1 MNKIK
6 RIVSLVLVLCMVM
19 AFLPVGIHAAEDDY
33 AYSIVHVDAGRKY
46 FTPDELKSIID
57 NAADAGFN
65 QVELYLSDN
74 QGFRFALDD
83 MSLTTAYGTYDLTPA
98 LGDGYSDSTGKAP
111 DGTGKYLT
119 QAEMDDI
126 IAYANGKGI
135 DIVPCINVPGHMGAI
150 LEAFTGFRYKQ
161 GYSSSKSSIALDNEE
176 AVAFALGLT
185 EKYAA
190 YFASR
195 GCKFYNVGAD
205 EYANDLSKM
214 GFEGMGATLY
224 TKFVQF
230 LNDAADIILDLG
242 MTPRAFNDGFYYR
255 DYSISVE
262 PNKAYEVC
270 YWSSGW
276 SGYEVGY
283 ASTIAAKGHK
293 MINTDGGYYWVLGNS
308 DWQCSASKASG
319 FDYTNFSG
327 GETVSNPAGAM
338 FCIWSDTGNAD
349 SGANVVSKTA
359 SVIAAFGKAL
369 PQVDSLVTG
378 ETPDPSIP
386 TEPEQEVALTDD
398 ATGIILAA
406 PGLTGLT
413 VTEADAP
420 AIEGATNALAWD
432 MVPETA
438 EGPYTGAAEVS
449 VPVPADWHVA
459 WLGAFVVNADG
470 TVEKL
475 EGSYFNGMYTYTCP
489 HFSVTGI
496 YEAVPTAEGEE
507 PDEPVELEERS
518 ITVNVGG
525 TATDLITGGQYTADK
540 TDLSEAIAT
549 VTTKGETI
557 PGEIVISLGDQIT
570 LGTTNN
576 WSGKGIIKSGNY
588 YMTLSG
594 NTLGVTTDVSQATE
608 FTVTRTGNDQY
619 SISSGSYYVRYSS
632 SRVSASTTSY
642 SWYYSSSNG
651 FYRTSSGR
659 NYYLTAGSSSWSA
672 SSTSTSSAN
681 RTYLYDK
688 VETVTESVDQTTVTF
703 RGVAVGVTY
712 VTVGNVRYTINV
724 VDKAPDNALTSSSVT
739 LEYWITNVKVT
750 ANNANSMTISSNME
764 GVRTAEGVALKELAP
779 AAGIGS
785 GNNEVLYWKSVR
797 LDSANKQTTEAND
810 DETNSGSQMTH
821 IRYHNGAWQY
831 RTADGSWNYFVS
843 GDQLVAYYMQTID
856 VTEQIVTLSK
866 DWGYIPSE
874 NTDSPSAGQVALSF
888 AVVDAGTLT
897 PTEEN
902 IFAQSTMIFNYWSGR
917 DIGVVAPLSNPNYEV
932 YKITVT
938 EGKRSGST
946 SNNWKTGAPTWEK
959 TTNDLGTGEWFDERE
974 IWNIAEGTAPEAH
987 GVNDNIVWPAK
998 NTAFLLLFYVRAKNA
1013 DLTVRYV
1020 DDSLA
1025 GATITERGVFASG
1038 GENFFDLEQSS
1049 PVPNTD
1055 GSFTL
1060 DDNATLTYFNYE
1072 TEKNIVQTF
1081 EKSLLN
1087 FQDIQPQ
1094 YRSGAY
1100 EYVGAEIADDG
1111 KTLILHYNI
1120 NDKVLKPRFVVD
1132 FGLSVSVPLTDIVAN
1147 YGTSDVSDVRVMNAA
1162 YGTAA
1167 IKNGVLTY
1175 TPNAV
1180 LQSAAAVTLRVSNSN
1195 GTTTIFNV
1203 GFVPASTVYYE
1214 EGFAAF
1220 NGSWTGGST
1229 GSGEQALQD
1238 SLDGTANYGY
1248 DDKYANETGKSGGT
1262 EAVSTTSG
1270 DKAEL
1275 TFTGTG
1281 IDVYANCDTTTS
1293 VMIAML
1299 YDADGK
1305 MVKMY
1310 QVDTKAKVG
1319 TSGITGGQAVES
1331 MSLPV
1336 VSIKVE
1342 KYGTYR
1348 LVLQHT
1354 KAPDAS
1360 GSIRLDGFRVY
1371 NTLSAEA
1378 ASADYPT
1385 AERNPSFLEVR
1396 NSVLAGLY
1404 VNEQPQSDLYTY
1416 VNTLMS
1422 QVYEKE
1428 GSLTGSLV
1436 LGDVTMDAQDLL
1448 ENGPKNELFLYPG
1461 QSVTFNVGSAK
1472 VQLGMK
1478 APMGETKYEIS
1489 GITSGTI
1496 KTGTDMFYA
1505 NAKMTGN
1512 ITIRN
1517 TGDKILSVTKLK
1529 LFGGTG
1535 LQELTADD
1543 VAYALYAMGLTE
1555 QQVARPGAPIA
1566 NPFADVAEDSFYYD
1580 AVLWAVG
1587 NGITTGADETHFLPD
1602 AICQRA
1608 SVVTFL
1614 WRAAGSPEPETT
1626 VNPFVD
1632 VHEGE
1637 YYYDAVLWALENGI
1651 TTGIDG
1657 THFAPFGN
1665 CSRAQVVT
1673 FLWRANG
1680 SPVAGGTAPFADVAE
1695 GQWYTDAVLWAV
1707 ENGIT
1712 NGMSATVFGVENTC
1726 NRAQIVT
1733 FLYRASK

>member
-19 AFLPVGIHAAEDDY
+19 AFLPVGVRAAEDDY

-46 FTPDELKSIID
+46 FTPDELKTIID

-111 DGTGKYLT
+111 DGTNMYLT

-150 LEAFTGFRYKQ
+150 LEAFTGFRYKK
-161 GYSSSKSSIALDNEE
+161 GYSTSKSSIALDNDE

-224 TKFVQF
+224 TKFVEF
-230 LNDAADIILDLG
+230 LNDAADIIIDLG

-255 DYSISVE
+255 DYNISVE

-276 SGYEVGY
+276 NGYEVGY
-283 ASTIAAKGHK
+283 ASTVAAKGHK
-293 MINTDGGYYWVLGNS
+293 MINTDGDYYWVLGNTG
-308 DWQCSASKASG
+308 WQCSASKASG

-327 GETVSNPAGAM
+327 GETISNPAGAM
-338 FCIWSDTGNAD
+338 FCIWSDNGRAD

-378 ETPDPSIP
+378 EA
-386 TEPEQEVALTDD
+386 TEPEQEVVLTDD
-398 ATGIILAA
+398 ATGIILDAT
-406 PGLTGLT
+406 GLTGLT

-420 AIEGATNALAWD
+420 AVEGAANALAWD

-438 EGPYTGAAEVS
+438 EGPYTDAAEVS

-470 TVEKL
+470 SVEKL
-475 EGSYFNGMYTYTCP
+475 EGAYYNGMYTYTCP

-525 TATDLITGGQYTADK
+525 TATDFIEGGQYTADK

-549 VTTKGETI
+549 VTTKGESV
-557 PGEIVISLGDQIT
+557 PGGTVFEAVTSIT
-570 LGTTNN
+570 GGTAYYIRNT
-576 WSGKGIIKSGNY
+576 SG
-588 YMTLSG
+588 
-594 NTLGVTTDVSQATE
+594 Q
-608 FTVTRTGNDQY
+608 
-619 SISSGSYYVRYSS
+619 
-632 SRVSASTTSY
+632 
-642 SWYYSSSNG
+642 
-651 FYRTSSGR
+651 
-659 NYYLTAGSSSWSA
+659 YLTANAQWTDSLASA
-672 SSTSTSSAN
+672 AKWTATSRSGGYRLSNGNTYLRYNRGLTTTTTSSYATTWSFSN
-681 RTYLYDK
+681 GTFSYSTYSLGNPGNA
-688 VETVTESVDQTTVTF
+688 VTTEPKDGTTVTF
-703 RGVAVGVTY
+703 RGVTKGVTY

-724 VDKAPDNALTSSSVT
+724 VDKAPDNAVTASSVT
-739 LEYWITNVKVT
+739 LEYWITNLKVT
-750 ANNANSMTISSNME
+750 CSGANSITIRTTTAGVSSE
-764 GVRTAEGVALKELAP
+764 EGVALASI
-779 AAGIGS
+779 AGATGTWAY
-785 GNNEVLYWKSVR
+785 GDVVYWKSVR
-797 LDSANKQTTEAND
+797 LDSANKQTTDAND
-810 DETNSGSQMTH
+810 DETADGTVMTH
-821 IRYHNGAWQY
+821 IRYYNGAWQY
-831 RTADGSWNYFVS
+831 KTADGNWNYFVS
-843 GDQLVAYYMQTID
+843 GDQLVAYYLMPTT
-856 VTEQIVTLSK
+856 VTDQITTLTK
-866 DWGYIPSE
+866 DWGYVPSE
-874 NTDSPSAGQVALSF
+874 NTDTPSAGQVALSF

-897 PTEEN
+897 PSEAN
-902 IFAQSTMIFNYWSGR
+902 IFSQSTTIFNYWSGR
-917 DIGVVAPLSNPNYEV
+917 DIGVVAPLNNPNYEV

-938 EGKRSGST
+938 AGKRSSGT
-946 SNNWKTGAPTWEK
+946 SNNWRTGAPTWEK

-974 IWNIAEGTAPEAH
+974 VWNISEGTDPM
-987 GVNDNIVWPAK
+987 VNGKLDNIVWPAK
-998 NTAFLLLFYVRAKNA
+998 NTAFLLLFYVRAKNT

-1025 GATITERGVFASG
+1025 GVTITERGVFADQ
-1038 GENFFDLEQSS
+1038 GESFFDLAQSS
-1049 PVPNTD
+1049 PVPNTN

-1072 TEKNIVQTF
+1072 TQKNVVQTF

-1120 NDKVLKPRFVVD
+1120 NDKVLKPRYVVD

-1147 YGTSDVSDVRVMNAA
+1147 YGTSDVTDVRVMNAA
-1162 YGTAA
+1162 YGTAS

-1175 TPNAV
+1175 IPNAV

-1195 GTTTIFNV
+1195 GTSTIFNV

-1214 EGFAAF
+1214 EAFAAF

-1229 GSGEQALQD
+1229 GSGEQALQGSQD
-1238 SLDGTANYGY
+1238 NSVNYGY

-1262 EAVSTTSG
+1262 EAVSSTSG

-1293 VMIAML
+1293 TMVAML
-1299 YDADGK
+1299 YSGEK
-1305 MVKMY
+1305 LVKVF
-1310 QVDTKAKVG
+1310 QVDTRAKVG
-1319 TSGITGGQAVES
+1319 TSGITGGQAEES

-1336 VSIKVE
+1336 VSIQNLDR
-1342 KYGTYR
+1342 GTYR
-1348 LVLQHT
+1348 LVLQHA
-1354 KAPDAS
+1354 KAPNSS

-1378 ASADYPT
+1378 AAADYPT
-1385 AERNPSFLEVR
+1385 AEMNPSFLELR
-1396 NSVLAGLY
+1396 NSVLAGLE
-1404 VNEQPQSDLYTY
+1404 VTEGSASELYNY
-1416 VNTLMS
+1416 SGTLLS
-1422 QVYEKE
+1422 QVYDQE
-1428 GSLTGSLV
+1428 GSLRGSLV
-1436 LGDVTMDAQDLL
+1436 LGDVAMDVQDLL

-1478 APMGETKYEIS
+1478 APMGETAYEIS

-1496 KTGTDMFYA
+1496 TTGTDLFYA
-1505 NAKMTGN
+1505 NDKMTGN

-1614 WRAAGSPEPETT
+1614 WRAAGSPKPETT

-1632 VHEGE
+1632 VHEDE

-1651 TTGIDG
+1651 TTGIDA

-1680 SPVAGGTAPFADVAE
+1680 SPAASGTAPFADVAE
-1695 GQWYTDAVLWAV
+1695 GQWYYDAVLWAV

>member
-19 AFLPVGIHAAEDDY
+19 AFLPVGVRAAEDDY

-46 FTPDELKSIID
+46 FTPDELKTIID

-111 DGTGKYLT
+111 DGTNMYLT

-150 LEAFTGFRYKQ
+150 LEAFTGFRYKK
-161 GYSSSKSSIALDNEE
+161 GYSTSKSSIALDNDE

-205 EYANDLSKM
+205 EYANDLSSM

-255 DYSISVE
+255 DYNISEE

-276 SGYEVGY
+276 NGYEVAY
-283 ASTIAAKGHK
+283 ASTIASKGHK
-293 MINTDGGYYWVLGNS
+293 MINTDGDYYWVLGNS
-308 DWQCSASKASG
+308 GWQCSAVKAAG

-327 GETVSNPAGAM
+327 GKTISNPAGAM

-359 SVIAAFGKAL
+359 PVIAAFGKAL

-378 ETPDPSIP
+378 ET
-386 TEPEQEVALTDD
+386 TEPEQEVVLTDD

-406 PGLTGLT
+406 TGLTGLT
-413 VTEADAP
+413 VTEAEVP
-420 AIEGATNALAWD
+420 AVEGAANALAWD

-438 EGPYTGAAEVS
+438 EGPYTGAAEVA
-449 VPVPADWHVA
+449 VPVPADWHSE

-475 EGSYFNGMYTYTCP
+475 EGAYYNGTYTYTCP

-518 ITVNVGG
+518 ITVGVGSS
-525 TATDLITGGQYTADK
+525 ATDIITGGQYTADK

-549 VTTKGETI
+549 VSVVTSPAQEATVKYTAVSGLTCSNLISSNATK
-557 PGEIVISLGDQIT
+557 
-570 LGTTNN
+570 
-576 WSGKGIIKSGNY
+576 
-588 YMTLSG
+588 
-594 NTLGVTTDVSQATE
+594 QATAYYHL
-608 FTVTRTGNDQY
+608 VN
-619 SISSGSYYVRYSS
+619 GSYYPVY
-632 SRVSASTTSY
+632 AT
-642 SWYYSSSNG
+642 
-651 FYRTSSGR
+651 RTSSGS
-659 NYYLTAGSSSWSA
+659 NY
-672 SSTSTSSAN
+672 N
-681 RTYLYDK
+681 RTYTYTWHYSTDNGSTYTQIGNTQTGTSSFMGSNDPAVNFTPYTK
-688 VETVTESVDQTTVTF
+688 SGVEAVEATTTVTF
-703 RGVAVGVTY
+703 RGVTKGVTY

-724 VDKAPDNALTSSSVT
+724 VDKAPDNALTASSVT
-739 LEYWITNVKVT
+739 LEYWITNSKVYT
-750 ANNANSMTISSNME
+750 SQSTSSASSVTIRTSSS
-764 GVRTAEGVALKELAP
+764 GVTSQDGVALTDFAP
-779 AAGIGS
+779 VNAYSNFDGWKDVVYWQSIRLDRSHKQDGS
-785 GNNEVLYWKSVR
+785 GNCDR
-797 LDSANKQTTEAND
+797 TADGTA
-810 DETNSGSQMTH
+810 MTH
-821 IRYHNGAWQY
+821 LRYYNGAWQY
-831 RTADGSWNYFVS
+831 KTTEGDWNYFVS
-843 GDQLVAYYMQTID
+843 GDQLVAYYLMPTD
-856 VTEQIVTLSK
+856 VTDQITTMTK
-866 DWGYIPSE
+866 DWGYDTGSTTPDTSGG
-874 NTDSPSAGQVALSF
+874 AGQVALSF
-888 AVVDAGTLT
+888 AVVDGSTLT
-897 PTEEN
+897 PSEDD
-902 IFAQSTMIFNYWSGR
+902 IYKKSTTIFNFWNKTDTGKR
-917 DIGVVAPLSNPNYEV
+917 NIGIVAPDISTTYEI

-938 EGKRSGST
+938 EGVRTKNTTANVWYT
-946 SNNWKTGAPTWEK
+946 SDTITWDKVE
-959 TTNDLGTGEWFDERE
+959 NDLGTDEWFDERE
-974 IWNIAEGTAPEAH
+974 VWNISEGTAPSVS
-987 GVNDNIVWPAK
+987 GVADNVVWSGK
-998 NTAFLLLFYVRAKNA
+998 NTAFLILFYVRAKNA
-1013 DLTVRYV
+1013 ELTVRYV

-1025 GATITERGVFASG
+1025 GATITERGVFANS
-1038 GENFFDLEQSS
+1038 GENFFDLKQSS
-1049 PVPNTD
+1049 PVPNAD

-1060 DDNATLTYFNYE
+1060 DDNATLTYH
-1072 TEKNIVQTF
+1072 NIDTDKDVVQTF

-1100 EYVGAEIADDG
+1100 EYVGAEIANDG

-1120 NDKVLKPRFVVD
+1120 NDQVLKPRFVVD

-1147 YGTSDVSDVRVMNAA
+1147 YGTSDVTDVRVMNAA

-1229 GSGEQALQD
+1229 GSGSQTLQD
-1238 SLDGTANYGY
+1238 SLDGTAHYGY
-1248 DDKYANETGKSGGT
+1248 DGKYTAETGMSNGT
-1262 EAVSTTSG
+1262 EAVSTASG
-1270 DKAEL
+1270 DTAEL

-1293 VMIAML
+1293 TMIAML
-1299 YDADGK
+1299 YKADGK
-1305 MVKMY
+1305 MVKML

-1336 VSIKVE
+1336 VSIQNLE
-1342 KYGTYR
+1342 RGTYR

-1354 KAPDAS
+1354 KAPNAS

-1371 NTLSAEA
+1371 NILSVEA
-1378 ASADYPT
+1378 AAADYPT
-1385 AERNPSFLEVR
+1385 AEMNPSFLELR
-1396 NSVLAGLY
+1396 NSVLAGLG
-1404 VNEQPQSDLYTY
+1404 VTAQTQSDLYTY
-1416 VNTLMS
+1416 AATLLS
-1422 QVYEKE
+1422 QVFEKE
-1428 GSLTGSLV
+1428 STLTGSLV
-1436 LGDVTMDAQDLL
+1436 LGGVEMDVQDLL

-1472 VQLGMK
+1472 AQISMK
-1478 APMGETKYEIS
+1478 APMGETKYEIAD
-1489 GITSGTI
+1489 ITSGTI
-1496 KTGTDMFYA
+1496 TTGTDLFYA
-1505 NAKMTGN
+1505 DAGMTGT

-1517 TGDKILSVTKLK
+1517 TGSKVLSITKLK
-1529 LFGGTG
+1529 LFGAEN
-1535 LQELTADD
+1535 LAELTADD
-1543 VAYALYAMGLTE
+1543 IAYALYAMGLTE

-1566 NPFADVAEDSFYYD
+1566 NPFADVTEDSFYYD
-1580 AVLWAVG
+1580 AVLWAVE

-1614 WRAAGSPEPETT
+1614 WRAAGSPKPETT

-1632 VHEGE
+1632 VNEGE

-1680 SPVAGGTAPFADVAE
+1680 SPAASGTAPFADVAE
-1695 GQWYTDAVLWAV
+1695 GQWYYDAVLWAV